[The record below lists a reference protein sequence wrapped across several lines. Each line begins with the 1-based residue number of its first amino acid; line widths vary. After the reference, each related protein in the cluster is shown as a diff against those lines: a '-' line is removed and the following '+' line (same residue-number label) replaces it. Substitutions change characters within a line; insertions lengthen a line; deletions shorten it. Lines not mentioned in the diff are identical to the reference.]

1 MKSTTQNDGNFEKY
15 ISHAE
20 AARIIGATSQS
31 VANLVRQGYFT
42 TATVAGRVL
51 ILRSEAE
58 KYVARPKGRPHKK
71 ESAEKELSKK
81 LPKTTRQRDFENYLS
96 QAAAARYHGV
106 SKQAIANLIRRG
118 KLNPVVVAGRSLVL
132 RSEVEAFVPQSK
144 PSLPPRKATSKGSAK
159 AKSSK
164 K

>member
-1 MKSTTQNDGNFEKY
+1 VKSTTKNDGNFEKY

-31 VANLVRQGYFT
+31 VANLVRHGYFT

-81 LPKTTRQRDFENYLS
+81 LLKTTREKDFENYLS
-96 QAAAARYHGV
+96 QAEAARYRGV
-106 SKQAIANLIRRG
+106 SKQAIANLIRRN
-118 KLNPVVVAGRSLVL
+118 KLNPVIVAGRSLVL
-132 RSEVEAFVPQSK
+132 RSEVEKFVPRSK
-144 PSLPPRKATSKGSAK
+144 PTVPPRKVTSKGSSK
-159 AKSSK
+159 EKPSK